1 MLGLGLRRRIKGR
14 LKSWFGARSAEVATE
29 TSMPASVE
37 SPPVQVP
44 PVEAPPAP
52 NPAAAPPPETPF
64 SPTTSDISEEITVA
78 AVESLFDEMVRPGL
92 QMDGGD
98 ITLVK
103 IENNDIY
110 VRLVGSCSS
119 CPSSIMTLR
128 MGVERLLQEEF
139 PMMGALIPIDDE
151 LAVA

>member
-1 MLGLGLRRRIKGR
+1 MLGLGLRRR
-14 LKSWFGARSAEVATE
+14 LKSHWKRWFRGTSETPVATAPVA
-29 TSMPASVE
+29 TTPPSVPE
-37 SPPVQVP
+37 PSPPVS
-44 PVEAPPAP
+44 ET
-52 NPAAAPPPETPF
+52 AAPPPTPLV
-64 SPTTSDISEEITVA
+64 SPITPE
-78 AVESLFDEMVRPGL
+78 AVERLFDEMIRPGL

-98 ITLVK
+98 IALVK

-139 PMMGALIPIDDE
+139 PMMGALIPVDE